1 MHLQDNHLV
10 QASII
15 GGKMYAFIEKKEQD
29 KKGESRKKERK
40 VT

>member
-1 MHLQDNHLV
+1 MHLQDSSLL
-10 QASII
+10 QAII
-15 GGKMYAFIEKKEQD
+15 SGGKMYAFNEKKEQD